1 MSIDIALSFVANEEH
16 FALVLFEEEG
26 RYSVVE
32 VHRIKESHYA
42 YNQHVNVLW
51 GKGSQAKYFKV
62 KLIMC
67 GKPL

>member
-1 MSIDIALSFVANEEH
+1 MLIDMVFFFVGNEEQ

-42 YNQHVNVLW
+42 YNQHVNVLYC
-51 GKGSQAKYFKV
+51 GAKEV
-62 KLIMC
+62 KLNTSRRS
-67 GKPL
+67 